1 MTFLGKLFTGLIL
14 LLSLAFF
21 VIALVVNA
29 SHRNWKE
36 AVMDPKTGF
45 KEQKRVLQLN
55 LTELQKTLEDARREL
70 AQEQASRRVTLS
82 MLQTQLEQERE
93 KLAQLTAEL
102 QKMQAA
108 NTLQTQTLAATQDE
122 LTRVTK
128 ENADIK
134 TQVVQVIQERDNQT
148 RKAITLQD
156 DLNNRLVV
164 LDTLTKKLDA
174 LRDSS
179 TVLEARNITMK
190 SALVRS
196 GIKDDLEDVPP
207 SDLKGI
213 VNAVDREGL
222 IEISV
227 GRDDGLREGHE
238 MDIYRGSQ
246 YLGRVQIV
254 RADVDKSIAKMLDG
268 YRRGY
273 IQKDDKVVAKLG
285 L

>member
-1 MTFLGKLFTGLIL
+1 MVKSDRE
-14 LLSLAFF
+14 SLM
-21 VIALVVNA
+21 
-29 SHRNWKE
+29 H
-36 AVMDPKTGF
+36 
-45 KEQKRVLQLN
+45 
-55 LTELQKTLEDARREL
+55 
-70 AQEQASRRVTLS
+70 
-82 MLQTQLEQERE
+82 
-93 KLAQLTAEL
+93 
-102 QKMQAA
+102 
-108 NTLQTQTLAATQDE
+108 
-122 LTRVTK
+122 
-128 ENADIK
+128 
-134 TQVVQVIQERDNQT
+134 
-148 RKAITLQD
+148 
-156 DLNNRLVV
+156 
-164 LDTLTKKLDA
+164 
-174 LRDSS
+174 SS

-238 MDIYRGSQ
+238 MDVYRGSQ

-268 YRRGY
+268 FRRGY

>member
-29 SHRNWKE
+29 SHRNWKD
-36 AVMDPKTGF
+36 AVMDPKTGYR
-45 KEQKRVLQLN
+45 EQKRVLQLN
-55 LTELQKTLEDARREL
+55 LTELQKTLEDARRDL

-82 MLQTQLEQERE
+82 MLQTQLEQESL

-122 LTRVTK
+122 LARVTK

-134 TQVVQVIQERDNQT
+134 TQIVQVVQERDNQT
-148 RKAITLQD
+148 RKAIALQD
-156 DLNNRLVV
+156 DLNNRFVV

-196 GIKDDLEDVPP
+196 GITDDLEDVPP
-207 SDLKGI
+207 SDLKGV

-238 MDIYRGSQ
+238 MDVYRGSQ
-246 YLGRVQIV
+246 YLGRVEIV

-273 IQKDDKVVAKLG
+273 IQKDDKVVTKLG